1 MLNSRINLMHLVQ
14 KSLLKYLFFFQ
25 GDGNPERGQAAEHCS
40 AAAPA
45 PARFLGQER
54 WQILTKSSIT
64 SIFGFPPKGS
74 LRKAAGMCAP
84 CCSTPS
90 LGKRFVVRAV
100 PVGRCSHRHPSK
112 LLGTAI
118 SRQIWR
124 FRPRK
129 HKRFLP
135 AGMHPT
141 PMKEITTLP
150 AGLEEGLRFSPSA
163 AVCWLARCLQLKSFF
178 FVVVVV
184 LNCSAWLQ
192 KEAFEGMAGE
202 PSCPTC
208 SNF

>member
-1 MLNSRINLMHLVQ
+1 MEIQ
-14 KSLLKYLFFFQ
+14 
-25 GDGNPERGQAAEHCS
+25 RGAEHCCP
-40 AAAPA
+40 AAPPA

-64 SIFGFPPKGS
+64 PIFGFPPKGS
-74 LRKAAGMCAP
+74 LHNAAGMCAP
-84 CCSTPS
+84 CCCICRSPS
-90 LGKRFVVRAV
+90 FGKCFVVRTV
-100 PVGRCSHRHPSK
+100 PVGRFSHHHPSS

-150 AGLEEGLRFSPSA
+150 AGLEEGLCFSPSA
-163 AVCWLARCLQLKSFF
+163 AVRWLARCLQLKSFF
-178 FVVVVV
+178 LLLLF
-184 LNCSAWLQ
+184 
-192 KEAFEGMAGE
+192 
-202 PSCPTC
+202 
-208 SNF
+208 

>member
-1 MLNSRINLMHLVQ
+1 MEIQRGAKQPSTAQRQLQPRHVSWAKSDGKFSPRAQLPQFLVFHPRDLCVRQ
-14 KSLLKYLFFFQ
+14 Q
-25 GDGNPERGQAAEHCS
+25 GCVRR
-40 AAAPA
+40 AAAVLPSGSA
-45 PARFLGQER
+45 LWYVP
-54 WQILTKSSIT
+54 
-64 SIFGFPPKGS
+64 FPI
-74 LRKAAGMCAP
+74 
-84 CCSTPS
+84 
-90 LGKRFVVRAV
+90 
-100 PVGRCSHRHPSK
+100 GRCSHRHPSS

-178 FVVVVV
+178 VVVVVV